1 MVKETSKHFH
11 RSLIFRELHHT
22 KKKTETKKKKKGRE
36 TIQWKM
42 GKGYKEA
49 IHKKDSNSQ
58 KIYKKMLIQTSNQI
72 NENLKQYTLELANI

>member
-22 KKKTETKKKKKGRE
+22 KKNQKQKKKGRE

-58 KIYKKMLIQTSNQI
+58 KTYKKMLIQTSNQI
-72 NENLKQYTLELANI
+72 NENLKQYALELANI

>member
-22 KKKTETKKKKKGRE
+22 KKNQKQKKKGRE

-58 KIYKKMLIQTSNQI
+58 KTYKKMLI
-72 NENLKQYTLELANI
+72 